1 MPGARELN
9 RDHYLV
15 SAVARQLE
23 ITMIQRAWIE
33 DDVLY
38 IQDPFDTYEVAHY
51 PETDTQAVPTA
62 ERVTSG
68 EPNRTNTLPHSGSN
82 APAPTFIG
90 GSGHTPGAASQP
102 APDPEPPT
110 NAKPA
115 VSDEGGNCQAQ
126 RSSAALDDFTAIP
139 GVGSVTAQKLHDA
152 GFYTYDDLR
161 AILDP
166 NNTTI
171 GINGIRSRTIA
182 KIRTWLQERLC

>member
-68 EPNRTNTLPHSGSN
+68 EANRTNTLPHSGSN

-110 NAKPA
+110 NSKPA
-115 VSDEGGNCQAQ
+115 VSDEGGNCQAE
-126 RSSAALDDFTAIP
+126 RSSAGLDDFTAIP
-139 GVGSVTAQKLHDA
+139 GVGSVTAQKLHDK
-152 GFYTYDDLR
+152 GLFTYDDLR
-161 AILDP
+161 TWIELVEEDDS
-166 NNTTI
+166 I
-171 GINGIRSRTIA
+171 SDRTLSQIKA
-182 KIRTWLQERLC
+182 WLEEHLL